1 MFENRAKLAL
11 SSTSLE
17 SSRLSETNS
26 SPTKKLS
33 MPIQDVTNQPE
44 LNERQ
49 PDVIVG
55 SRSDEETNELIGQR
69 AYELYQQRGPEE
81 GTELSDWLR
90 AEVEVRELL
99 PRPQSLT

>member
-1 MFENRAKLAL
+1 
-11 SSTSLE
+11 
-17 SSRLSETNS
+17 
-26 SPTKKLS
+26 

-55 SRSDEETNELIGQR
+55 SRSDEETNELIASR
-69 AYELYQQRGPEE
+69 AYELYQQRGAEV

-99 PRPQSLT
+99 PRPQALT

>member
-26 SPTKKLS
+26 SPTKELS
-33 MPIQDVTNQPE
+33 MPIHDVTNQPE
-44 LNERQ
+44 LNERH
-49 PDVIVG
+49 PDIIVG

-69 AYELYQQRGPEE
+69 AYELYQQRGPEG